1 MITPFLGLC
10 SMPLVSNLADKKIT
24 HMWRRWGTPQ
34 NSLLAFIENFEKP
47 KNLTQRYQ
55 KYDHMLYCSWNM
67 VCDTWNCYFSKF
79 QSSKFLSTFQQ
90 YFFWNHKTNFHPW
103 FPIQCNNT
111 KLLIPL
117 RLNRKLTVKKNLYLT
132 LHKIEEKQQ
141 KKKKDTLQKLDG
153 MFSDNKKTKPQ
164 RKILTIE
171 QGI

>member
-1 MITPFLGLC
+1 M
-10 SMPLVSNLADKKIT
+10 
-24 HMWRRWGTPQ
+24 
-34 NSLLAFIENFEKP
+34 
-47 KNLTQRYQ
+47 
-55 KYDHMLYCSWNM
+55 
-67 VCDTWNCYFSKF
+67 
-79 QSSKFLSTFQQ
+79 
-90 YFFWNHKTNFHPW
+90 
-103 FPIQCNNT
+103 
-111 KLLIPL
+111 LIPL